1 MLENIRLTNLEEL
14 VKNIRSYEM
23 ADLFE
28 IKDYKFTQDSIDVLG
43 NLDTREKNWPVVY
56 SIYNKN
62 NIYIGETTNL
72 KNRMNQHIAN
82 TEKESLNK
90 GSVRVVVGD
99 TFNKSVALDLESYL
113 IRYFS
118 GDGKY
123 NVLNRND
130 GLSDHNYYHRK
141 KYREMFEDIWNRLR
155 ELGIADKTI
164 KEINNS
170 EIFKFSPYKSLNFE
184 QLNVVTEIV
193 QNIDEAIANKRKSL
207 SVIGGKYGTGKSI
220 VIMYLTKLIADLQTF
235 DNKNDDID
243 DESNFK
249 LFFENEQFN
258 KRFKNKRIALVIPS
272 QSLKGRI
279 EAVFKKSRLGEADI
293 QIFSP
298 ISFGQQEEDFDI
310 TLVDEAH
317 LLKVGEYNMQGK
329 TLEDAKRINKRLFND
344 GEVHTE
350 LDWIM
355 KKSKDVVLVYSFGQR
370 VRPGN
375 ITDEDVEKY
384 YIKNNGRTYELHQQ
398 MRSEGGE
405 LFIDYIDSIFS
416 TSFHP
421 YKKERFEGFDAK
433 IFYDFRKFQ
442 KMVQERE
449 EEFGLS
455 RMVAGFA
462 WEWKTAKQGYDNTYD
477 IEIDGVKLKWNK
489 TLSNW
494 LGSKRSKDE
503 VGSIY
508 TIQGDDLNYVGV
520 IIGNELKR
528 RKGRMVFDK
537 KYYADKGAMRRS
549 RRQIIN
555 GETLT
560 DEDLLNQVLRIYR
573 VLLSRGIKGV
583 YIYACDK
590 ELRDYLSKY
599 FDVVG

>member
-1 MLENIRLTNLEEL
+1 MLKNIQLINLKVA
-14 VKNIRSYEM
+14 VKNIRNYNMVGS
-23 ADLFE
+23 FE
-28 IKDYKFTQDSIDVLG
+28 IKDYKFTQDSIDTLG
-43 NLDTREKNWPVVY
+43 SLDMREKNWPVVY
-56 SIYNKN
+56 SIYNN
-62 NIYIGETTNL
+62 DNIYIGETTNL
-72 KNRMNQHIAN
+72 KNRMNQHLVN
-82 TEKESLNK
+82 EEKNSLRQGNV
-90 GSVRVVVGD
+90 GVVVGN

-130 GLSDHNYYHRK
+130 GLCNHDYYRRK
-141 KYREMFEDIWNRLR
+141 DYRKMFEEIWDRLR
-155 ELGIADKTI
+155 YLGIAENTI
-164 KEINNS
+164 KDINNS
-170 EIFKFSPYKSLNFE
+170 EIFKFSPYKNLNFE
-184 QLNVVTEIV
+184 QLGVVTEIV
-193 QNIDEAIANKRKSL
+193 QNIDEAIASNRKSM

-220 VIMYLTKLIADLQTF
+220 VVMYLTKLIADLQTF

-258 KRFKNKRIALVIPS
+258 KRFKNKKIALVIPS

-279 EAVFKKSRLGEADI
+279 EAVFKKSKLGEADVHI
-293 QIFSP
+293 YSP
-298 ISFGQQEEDFDI
+298 LSFGQQKEDFDI

-317 LLKVGEYNMQGK
+317 LLKVGEYNMQGQ
-329 TLEDAKRINKRLFND
+329 TLKIAKNISKRLFEDN
-344 GEVHTE
+344 EIHTE

-355 KKSKDVVLVYSFGQR
+355 KKSKNVVLVYSFGQR

-384 YIKNNGRTYELHQQ
+384 YVKNHGRTYELHQQ

-405 LFIDYIDSIFS
+405 LFIDYIDSVFS

-421 YKKERFEGFDAK
+421 YKKEVFDGFEAK
-433 IFYDFRKFQ
+433 VFYDFRKFHQMIQ
-442 KMVQERE
+442 KRQDEY
-449 EEFGLS
+449 GLS

-462 WEWKTAKQGYDNTYD
+462 WEWKTSKQGYNNAYD

-489 TLSNW
+489 RLSNW
-494 LGSKRSKDE
+494 LGSEGSKNE

-549 RRQIIN
+549 RRQIKN
-555 GETLT
+555 GEKLT
-560 DEDLLNQVLRIYR
+560 DEDLLNQILRIYR

-599 FDVVG
+599 FDIVK

>member
-1 MLENIRLTNLEEL
+1 MTN
-14 VKNIRSYEM
+14 S
-23 ADLFE
+23 FE
-28 IKDYKFTQDSIDVLG
+28 IKKYKFTQDSIDVLG
-43 NLDTREKNWPVVY
+43 NLDTKEKNWPVVY
-56 SIYNKN
+56 SIYNN
-62 NIYIGETTNL
+62 GNIYVGETTNL
-72 KNRMNQHIAN
+72 KNRMSQHLVN
-82 TEKESLNK
+82 MEKVNLRR
-90 GSVRVVVGD
+90 GSVGVVIGE

-130 GLSDHNYYHRK
+130 GLCDHNYYHRN
-141 KYREMFEDIWNRLR
+141 KYRKMFEDIWDRLR

-164 KEINNS
+164 SQINNS
-170 EIFKFSPYKSLNFE
+170 EIFKFSPYKNLNFE

-193 QNIDEAIANKRKSL
+193 QNIDEAIAKNRKSM
-207 SVIGGKYGTGKSI
+207 SVIGGKYGTGKTI
-220 VIMYLTKLIADLQTF
+220 VIMYLAKLIADLQTF
-235 DNKNDDID
+235 DNKNDDVN

-249 LFFENEQFN
+249 LFFEKEQFN
-258 KRFKNKRIALVIPS
+258 RRFKNKKIALVIPS
-272 QSLKGRI
+272 PSLKGRV
-279 EAVFKKSRLGEADI
+279 ESVFKKSKLREADI
-293 QIFSP
+293 HIFSP
-298 ISFGQQEEDFDI
+298 ISFGEQKGDFDI

-317 LLKVGEYNMQGK
+317 LLKVGEYNMQGE
-329 TLEDAKRINKRLFND
+329 TLRKVKNINKRLFGDN
-344 GEVHTE
+344 EVHTE

-355 KKSKDVVLVYSFGQR
+355 KKSKNVVLVYSFGQR

-375 ITDEDVEKY
+375 ITDEDIEKY
-384 YIKNNGRTYELHQQ
+384 YIKNNGRTYELHRQ

-421 YKKERFEGFDAK
+421 YKKEKFDGFEAK

-442 KMVQERE
+442 RMIQKRE

-455 RMVAGFA
+455 RMVAGFS
-462 WEWKTAKQGYDNTYD
+462 WEWKTAKYGYNNADD
-477 IEIDGVKLKWNK
+477 IIIDGVKLKWNK

-494 LGSKRSKDE
+494 LGSERSKDE

-528 RKGRMVFDK
+528 RKGRMIFDK
-537 KYYADKGAMRRS
+537 KCYADKGAMRRS

-555 GETLT
+555 GEKLT

-599 FDVVG
+599 FDVVY

>member
-1 MLENIRLTNLEEL
+1 MLKSIQSIRLKEL
-14 VKNIRSYEM
+14 VKNTRNCKMVNS
-23 ADLFE
+23 FE
-28 IKDYKFTQDSIDVLG
+28 IKDYKFNQNSIDALG

-56 SIYNKN
+56 SIHNRN
-62 NIYIGETTNL
+62 NIYVGETTNL
-72 KNRMNQHIAN
+72 KNRMNQHLAN
-82 TEKESLNK
+82 VEKVNLRQ
-90 GSVRVVVGD
+90 GSIRVVTGG
-99 TFNKSVALDLESYL
+99 TFNKSVALDLESFL

-141 KYREMFEDIWNRLR
+141 KYREIFEDIWNRLR

-184 QLNVVTEIV
+184 QLSVVTEVV
-193 QNIDEAIANKRKSL
+193 QNIDEAIASNKKSL

-220 VIMYLTKLIADLQTF
+220 VVMYLAKLIADLQTF
-235 DNKNDDID
+235 DNRNEDID

-258 KRFKNKRIALVIPS
+258 KRFKNKKIALVIPS

-293 QIFSP
+293 HIFSP
-298 ISFGQQEEDFDI
+298 ISFGLQKEDFDI

-317 LLKVGEYNMQGK
+317 LLKVGEYNMQGQ
-329 TLEDAKRINKRLFND
+329 TLKNARSITRRLFND
-344 GEVHTE
+344 NEIHTE

-355 KKSKDVVLVYSFGQR
+355 KKSKNVVLVYSFGQR

-384 YIKNNGRTYELHQQ
+384 YVEYHGRTYELHQQ

-421 YKKERFEGFDAK
+421 YKKERFEGFETK
-433 IFYDFRKFQ
+433 LFYDFKKMQ
-442 KMVQERE
+442 KMIQQRE

-477 IEIDGVKLKWNK
+477 IVIDGVKLKWNK

-494 LGSKRSKDE
+494 LGSERSKDE

-555 GETLT
+555 GEELT
-560 DEDLLNQVLRIYR
+560 DDDLLNQVLRIYR

-599 FDVVG
+599 FDVVE